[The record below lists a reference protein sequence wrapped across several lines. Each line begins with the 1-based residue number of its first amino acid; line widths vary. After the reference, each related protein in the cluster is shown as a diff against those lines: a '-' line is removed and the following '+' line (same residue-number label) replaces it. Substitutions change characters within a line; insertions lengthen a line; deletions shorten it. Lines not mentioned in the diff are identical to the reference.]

1 MAFLRGGLES
11 KVMGVGGDTYANPIV
26 QKVLQ
31 NQPSFPNIGI
41 PTLGLAKKCQNLTFK
56 VNFFFNWKYWFSST
70 FFVKIIFW

>member
-41 PTLGLAKKCQNLTFK
+41 PTRMLWIALGSCQK
-56 VNFFFNWKYWFSST
+56 VPKSDFQSQFFFQLEIL
-70 FFVKIIFW
+70 V